1 MTAPDA
7 PPLATPPPWRV
18 LLASGESREVRVK
31 RYDADDVEAWPS
43 TDNTLRAS
51 GASERVT
58 VARLAADLGWP
69 VAEVLAPGELTSHD
83 REAAAHARGRE
94 SMRAEAVAACVAI
107 ALRYPVSDRAE
118 ECAEAVLAL
127 PATRGG

>member
-7 PPLATPPPWRV
+7 PPLAGDDLDAVERLAEIATTCGGCGAQGR
-18 LLASGESREVRVK
+18 LLLPRLVRFVEEFRASRAEVR
-31 RYDADDVEAWPS
+31 
-43 TDNTLRAS
+43 AS
-51 GASERVT
+51 QA
-58 VARLAADLGWP
+58 
-69 VAEVLAPGELTSHD
+69 